1 MPRRKTARWCH
12 VIGIVLLLGWA
23 AAEAASPVQAQPDPP
38 APNRL
43 TLTAAVQEAMEA
55 GTRVRSAKAA
65 EDAAARRASWRT
77 SAYLP
82 QATAAASTNRSQYPQ
97 TITPIRE
104 LGVFPRLDDTI
115 HELRLSAS
123 WTVFDFGQGR
133 AERRA
138 AQALAEAA
146 GVQYD
151 RARMETIEAVAG
163 AFVRLE
169 QLRTLAQAQ
178 QARRDALRRQAA
190 QIEDLREEGRV
201 ADVERLKI
209 QEVVLD
215 AEADLR
221 ATRRQQENML
231 QALAAELGRRQPLM
245 MDAIQLRPLPVADTL
260 SAVNTNHTDTAVQA
274 PRVAA
279 ARARL
284 SAAEARQAEATRA
297 LLPFVEIVGAEQ
309 MRSGSDWNVDA
320 QWTAGLR
327 VTVPL
332 TPFGATAQR
341 AAQQAATRE
350 REFALADAQR
360 QLRVVLAEL
369 DNQIQDAADRA
380 TTAAA
385 REAQLAETY
394 RIESAAHAEGRLTL
408 TDLLATEAKLAA
420 ARSGGAAARA
430 AIAQL
435 RLRRSALTGRLTID
449 HAVQLIQPAP

>member
-1 MPRRKTARWCH
+1 M
-12 VIGIVLLLGWA
+12 IGTVLLLGWTA
-23 AAEAASPVQAQPDPP
+23 VWTALPVWGQPDPP
-38 APNRL
+38 ATNRI
-43 TLTAAVQEAMEA
+43 TLTAAIQEAVDA
-55 GTRVRSAKAA
+55 GTRVRTADAARKAA
-65 EDAAARRASWRT
+65 ALRASWRT

-82 QATAAASTNRSQYPQ
+82 QAAATASTNRSQYPQ

-104 LGVFPRLDDTI
+104 PGVFPRLDDTI
-115 HELRLSAS
+115 HELRLNAS
-123 WTVFDFGQGR
+123 WTVFDFGRGR

-163 AFVRLE
+163 AFVRLA

-178 QARRDALRRQAA
+178 QTRRDALRQQAA
-190 QIEDLREEGRV
+190 HIADLREEGRV
-201 ADVERLKI
+201 ADVEQLKI
-209 QEVVLD
+209 QEVVLE
-215 AEADLR
+215 AEANLR
-221 ATRRQQENML
+221 ATRRQQENGL
-231 QALAAELGRRQPLM
+231 RALAAELGHRAPPT
-245 MDAIQLRPLPVADTL
+245 MDVIHLQPLPVADTT
-260 SAVNTNHTDTAVQA
+260 SAVRSDSVRHA
-274 PRVAA
+274 PRIAA

-297 LLPFVEIVGAEQ
+297 LLPSIEIFGAEQ
-309 MRSGSDWNVDA
+309 MRSGSNWNVDA

-327 VTVPL
+327 VTIPL

-350 REFALADAQR
+350 REIALADAR
-360 QLRVVLAEL
+360 RTLRVALAEL
-369 DNQIQDAADRA
+369 GNQIQDAVDRA

-420 ARSGGAAARA
+420 ARSEEAAARA

-435 RLRRSALTGRLTID
+435 RLRRSVLTGRLTID
-449 HAVQLIQPAP
+449 HALHLTQPAP